1 MKVSSKMTGD
11 EVEVLN
17 LDFAELVV
25 HQLKEAICEEVYSDP
40 CQVDYS
46 PHYHDMA

>member
-25 HQLKEAICEEVYSDP
+25 KELKDAIHEEVYSDP
-40 CQVDYS
+40 CQVDNS
-46 PHYHDMA
+46 PYYHDMA